1 MATEARTP
9 DLTKE
14 EIKSVAKARRRML
27 DVQVPLF
34 DLYIAHP
41 EDPLCVAPLM
51 RCRDLLRSLA
61 LLEAAIR
68 GEGDNA
74 NPS

>member
-1 MATEARTP
+1 MTTEVQTP

-14 EIKSVAKARRRML
+14 EVKSIAKARRRML
-27 DVQVPLF
+27 DVEPTLY

-51 RCRDLLRSLA
+51 RCRDLLRAMA

-68 GEGDNA
+68 GEGEQ
-74 NPS
+74 